1 MAEDKDNGCGGC
13 LAAIGLLII
22 VGFIFLCFDS
32 CSGYH
37 EGASSHSSSRS
48 LASSY
53 SSGVQ
58 SSGDDRASVGS
69 SSRSSGGSSSESLL
83 DEGDWVDT
91 DDGRTYLKSDSGDGG
106 TDYIDSSGEYV
117 IHKNSDGS
125 GAIADGYGNVA
136 VDSDGDGEL
145 DKYST
150 DNGKSWSSL

>member
-1 MAEDKDNGCGGC
+1 MRAVSGTAGTDTTSPLWQPQPAKTTRREWHEER
-13 LAAIGLLII
+13 GLPQWLSHI
-22 VGFIFLCFDS
+22 V
-32 CSGYH
+32 
-37 EGASSHSSSRS
+37 
-48 LASSY
+48 

-58 SSGDDRASVGS
+58 LSGDDRASAGS

-150 DNGKSWSSL
+150 DNGKSWNAL